1 MHDLAPSLLSDR
13 SSQRDLLSWSF
24 DSKSDV
30 KGRKTWRIGG
40 LSVVGACSELS
51 TDSSSPPFPLP
62 LSPSQFFLRQYGA
75 DFVESSVK
83 SISRPVV
90 SRLGASLGNRGVEQ
104 LDDFACRQ
112 LDRVSRSNLFIGLA
126 QKHQRSSIQ

>member
-1 MHDLAPSLLSDR
+1 M
-13 SSQRDLLSWSF
+13 
-24 DSKSDV
+24 
-30 KGRKTWRIGG
+30 
-40 LSVVGACSELS
+40 GACSELS